1 VQQYQLF
8 LESIRLPE
16 TKKVYTIYFKK
27 YVEFMGGEESDL
39 FCGNDPRLIERHII
53 DFIISLKERG
63 LGYFAI
69 RNYVVTVT
77 SFYKINDIILN
88 TTKIGKL

>member
-1 VQQYQLF
+1 MQQQYQLF
-8 LESIRLPE
+8 LESIRSPE
-16 TKKVYTIYFKK
+16 TKKVYTIYFNKF
-27 YVEFMGGEESDL
+27 VDFMGEQDL
-39 FCGNDPRLIERHII
+39 FCGDNPRQIERHII

-69 RNYVVTVT
+69 RNYVMAIT

-88 TTKIGKL
+88 TTQIGKL